1 VASAQPTKADTVA
14 AFDDVVMG
22 TYGRFS
28 LVVSH
33 GSGCQ
38 LWDTDGKRYLD
49 FAAGIS
55 TCCLGHANERLIKAV
70 DEQMRRVHH
79 VSNLYYIPAQ
89 GELARRLVETSCA
102 DRAFFCNSGAE
113 ANEAAI
119 KLARKHAATRLDATE
134 PVVITALNSFHG
146 RTLATITATGQPK
159 YQQNFG
165 PLVPGFEYVPYND
178 VEALK
183 TAVKKIGANPLKRGR
198 KLAAILLE
206 PLQGE
211 GGITPATTAFYQAA
225 RELCDETGALLM
237 ADEVQTGMGRSGKMW
252 GYMHHDVEVD
262 VLTTAKAL
270 GGGVPIGAM
279 LCKESCNVFSPGDHA
294 STYGGNPLACAAG
307 NAVMDAFDNDGLL
320 ANVNARG
327 EQLRAGLEKLAST
340 SGCIKEV
347 RGWGL
352 ILGLELEEAC
362 GFVAADVVGKLMEA
376 GMLTVPAGQRVVRFV
391 PPLVVSEAEVEEA
404 LGLVGGALEALK

>member
-1 VASAQPTKADTVA
+1 MAWCTYAMSPQDE
-14 AFDDVVMG
+14 VVMK

-33 GSGCQ
+33 GKGCY
-38 LWDTDGKRYLD
+38 LWDTDGKKYLD

-55 TCCLGHANERLIKAV
+55 TCCLGHADERLVKAV
-70 DEQMRRVHH
+70 TEQMQRVHH
-79 VSNLYYIPAQ
+79 VSNLYYIPEQ
-89 GELARRLVETSCA
+89 GELARYLVDSSCA

-119 KLARKHAATRLDATE
+119 KLARKHGHTRLGTSF
-134 PVVITALNSFHG
+134 PVIITALSSFHG
-146 RTLATITATGQPK
+146 RTLTTITATGQPK
-159 YQQNFG
+159 YQENFG
-165 PLVPGFEYVPYND
+165 PLTPGFEYVEYND

-183 TAVKKIGANPLKRGR
+183 ALVAEINARDGQQV
-198 KLAAILLE
+198 AAILLE

-211 GGITPATTAFYQAA
+211 GGIRPATTEFFAAA
-225 RELCDETGALLM
+225 RELCDQTGALLM

-252 GYMHHDVEVD
+252 GYMHHGVDVD

-279 LCKESCNVFSPGDHA
+279 LCKESANVFLPGEHA

-307 NAVMDAFDNDGLL
+307 NAVMRAFAEDGLL
-320 ANVNARG
+320 ANVNERG
-327 EQLRAGLEKLAST
+327 AQLRAGLEALAAST
-340 SGCIKEV
+340 GVVKEV

-352 ILGLELEEAC
+352 ILGMELTEEC
-362 GFVAADVVGKLMEA
+362 GFLAGDVVGKLTEA
-376 GMLTVPAGQRVVRFV
+376 GMLTVPAGLRVVRFV
-391 PPLVVSEAEVEEA
+391 PPLVVTAQEVD
-404 LGLVGGALEALK
+404 GALALIGDTLKSLKK